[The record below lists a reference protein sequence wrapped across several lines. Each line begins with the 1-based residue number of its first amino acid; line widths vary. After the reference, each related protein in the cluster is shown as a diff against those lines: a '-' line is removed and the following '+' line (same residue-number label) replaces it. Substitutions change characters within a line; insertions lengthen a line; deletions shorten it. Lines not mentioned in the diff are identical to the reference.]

1 MVLQAAADLG
11 LDPRHSWLVGDILDD
26 VEAGNRAGCRTILVD
41 LGTEPPPERAVRRPD
56 FVARDTL
63 HALQIITTMAVWG
76 SWPADLSHATS
87 GSPAQTPDLTYRPPH
102 WPPMTTADGVDPAE
116 PPGRMHYA
124 PTADCLALSR
134 EARSTPVL
142 PMGGSH
148 GSGG

>member
-11 LDPRHSWLVGDILDD
+11 LDPRRSWLVGDILDD

-41 LGTEPPPERAVRRPD
+41 LGTEPPPERAVRRPE

-63 HALQIITTMAVWG
+63 HALRIITTMAVWG
-76 SWPADLSHATS
+76 SWPVDLAHATS
-87 GSPAQTPDLTYRPPH
+87 GSPAQTPDLTYHPPR
-102 WPPMTTADGVDPAE
+102 WPPIATADGVDPAA

-124 PTADCLALSR
+124 PTADCLGVWRA
-134 EARSTPVL
+134 PVL
-142 PMGGSH
+142 PTGGSH